1 MLLSL
6 TPRLINN
13 PYLVRNSF
21 VKIAYTDDKGS
32 ASFFIMS
39 SYLCGT
45 LDNNLSAKFWS
56 DVTNQ
61 ICRQPWTSCS
71 RLHISPLLTALMR
84 ISLLCWPNH
93 LTPNGTRTQWYT
105 HKELVCKCDTLSCH
119 WRARSMSLCVASS

>member
-1 MLLSL
+1 MMLLSL
-6 TPRLINN
+6 TPQLINN

-56 DVTNQ
+56 DVTNH
-61 ICRQPWTSCS
+61 ICRQPWTSS
-71 RLHISPLLTALMR
+71 SLLHISILLTALMH
-84 ISLLCWPNH
+84 ILALLA
-93 LTPNGTRTQWYT
+93 
-105 HKELVCKCDTLSCH
+105 KELVCKCNTLACH